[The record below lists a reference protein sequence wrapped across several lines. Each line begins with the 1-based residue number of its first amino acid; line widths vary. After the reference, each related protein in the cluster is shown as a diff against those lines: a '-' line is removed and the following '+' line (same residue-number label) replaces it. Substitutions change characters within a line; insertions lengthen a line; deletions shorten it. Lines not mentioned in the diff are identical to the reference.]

1 MIADSSRT
9 VVGTPTQQMRIMRG
23 TVIPCAVDMT
33 GPEPDPEP
41 TVDWDE
47 FEQATDLLVTT
58 RRDPDE
64 GQPREP
70 VKSR

>member
-1 MIADSSRT
+1 
-9 VVGTPTQQMRIMRG
+9 MRG

-41 TVDWDE
+41 TVDE
-47 FEQATDLLVTT
+47 FEQATDLLVTA